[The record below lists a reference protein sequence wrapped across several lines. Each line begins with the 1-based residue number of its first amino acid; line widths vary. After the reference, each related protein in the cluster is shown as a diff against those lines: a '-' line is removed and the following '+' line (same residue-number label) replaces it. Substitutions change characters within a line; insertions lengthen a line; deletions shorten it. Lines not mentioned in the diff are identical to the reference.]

1 MCAVRYLVPTRYYDT
16 VYGIL
21 LGSSSSSWRAIGDED
36 QERRMERTGGNEK
49 EIKRRII
56 PKSIES
62 LFSLSARLDQMA
74 AGNGKSA
81 NRNTSTDSSRV
92 HYTKEKLFR

>member
-1 MCAVRYLVPTRYYDT
+1 MLVLL
-16 VYGIL
+16 L
-21 LGSSSSSWRAIGDED
+21 LGALLA
-36 QERRMERTGGNEK
+36 MKTKNGGWMGGQVEMK
-49 EIKRRII
+49 KIKRIII

-62 LFSLSARLDQMA
+62 LFSLSVRLNQM